1 MTTGST
7 LSRLRAAN
15 PVPHAPET
23 SSPELF
29 ARIVAQPADSHLD
42 EQAER
47 RGRRRVVTLAVALL
61 VMVVLASTA
70 FAISQWV
77 GGDVVRP
84 PVTKQEYLD
93 AQQRLRLPPGVRWP
107 SFDLGPPNTVT
118 NRGAG
123 GGRAVLVAQNA
134 WECYWVRAIDNGDV
148 AAQRR
153 AHAELNELLAKHMF
167 VAPKGASE
175 NWSPPNPPK
184 VPYAVF
190 ASDGGLDWIRKSYAD
205 AAAGRTQNLRDSCR
219 ANAP

>member
-1 MTTGST
+1 MTTGPT
-7 LSRLRAAN
+7 FSRLRAAN
-15 PVPHAPET
+15 PVSHAPET

-29 ARIVAQPADSHLD
+29 ARIVAQPPENWLG

-47 RGRRRVVTLAVALL
+47 GGRRRVVAVAIALV

-70 FAISQWV
+70 FAISRWV

-107 SFDLGPPNTVT
+107 SFNLGPPNTVT

-134 WECYWVRAIDNGDV
+134 WECYWVRAIDNRDV

-153 AHAELNELLAKHMF
+153 AHAELNALLAKNIL

-184 VPYAVF
+184 VPYTVF
-190 ASDGGLDWIRKSYAD
+190 ASDGGLQWIRKNYAD